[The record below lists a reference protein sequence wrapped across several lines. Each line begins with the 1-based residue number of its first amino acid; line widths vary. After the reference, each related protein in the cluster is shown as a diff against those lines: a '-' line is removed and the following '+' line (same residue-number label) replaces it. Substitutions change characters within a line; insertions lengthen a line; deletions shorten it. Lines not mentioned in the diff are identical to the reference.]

1 MRQHEARR
9 AATLV
14 SAGEYARIAALAM
27 LPVLAFAVV
36 VAVVLVRAEQSRILA
51 DLERRATAAAV
62 DLDRM
67 FGRQIAVMR
76 TLAGSAALDAGDL
89 AGFYEE
95 ARRALATEEGWFTL
109 VLSEPATG
117 QQILNL
123 LRPLGAPLPRFAD
136 MESHE
141 RTVRTRAPVL
151 VARPDARGPVSGRP
165 VAGVLL
171 PVVRGDEVRY
181 VLTSGVAPEVFVR
194 SLAGLELPP
203 GWSGGV
209 IDDGG
214 TIVAC
219 AGCPP
224 GTAGR
229 PVQPEVVAH
238 LADRRSGS
246 GAVVAYDGAPS
257 RFAAGRAPLTGWA
270 VAIRLPETDLRRI
283 WLAELWVVGVG
294 GLASVSAGLAG
305 IWWLTRGRRRVQARL
320 EAEVRTRTAELSR
333 ALAERD
339 LLLREVYH
347 RVKNNLQ
354 IVDSLVSLARR
365 SGGADPG
372 AVFDDLRR
380 RIHALGLVHEQLMQS
395 PDLATLDMAGFVRS
409 LCRNLAV
416 SSGADR
422 RGIRIDAAA
431 DPRELPID
439 TAVPL
444 GLLLTELVTNAFKH
458 AFPDGG
464 GGRIA
469 VSLGNDGSGR
479 LRLVVADDGTPSDV
493 VPGSGSTGVGSA
505 IVTALAAQ
513 LGGEMTVTRDGGTRV
528 EVSLPSPGPQPD
540 PQPGVGSPVP
550 A

>member
-1 MRQHEARR
+1 MADSAKPRGAG
-9 AATLV
+9 LV

-27 LPVLAFAVV
+27 LPVLVFAVA
-36 VAVVLVRAEQSRILA
+36 VAVVLVRAEQARILG
-51 DLERRATAAAV
+51 DLERRASAAAV
-62 DLDRM
+62 ELDRM

-76 TLAGSAALDAGDL
+76 TLAGSASLDAGDL
-89 AGFYEE
+89 ATFYEE
-95 ARRALATEEGWFTL
+95 ARRALATETGWFTL
-109 VLSEPATG
+109 ILSEPGTG
-117 QQILNL
+117 QQVLNL
-123 LRPLGAPLPRFAD
+123 LQPLGAPLPRFPD

-141 RTVRTRAPVL
+141 RAVRTRAPVV
-151 VARPDARGPVSGRP
+151 VARPNARGPVSGRP
-165 VAGVLL
+165 VVGVRL
-171 PVVRGDEVRY
+171 PVVRGDEVRS
-181 VLTSGVAPEVFVR
+181 VLTSAVDPEVFVR
-194 SLAGLELPP
+194 SLAALGLPA
-203 GWSGGV
+203 GWSAGV
-209 IDDGG
+209 VDDVG

-219 AGCPP
+219 VGCPD

-229 PVQPEVVAH
+229 PVQAEVFGP
-238 LADRRSGS
+238 LAALRSGS
-246 GAVVAYDGAPS
+246 GSVVAFDGAPS

-283 WLAELWVVGVG
+283 WLGELWVVGIG
-294 GLASVSAGLAG
+294 GLASVAGGLAG
-305 IWWLTRGRRRVQARL
+305 IGWLTRGRRRLRARL
-320 EAEVRTRTAELSR
+320 EAEVRARTADLSR

-365 SGGADPG
+365 SGGGDPG
-372 AVFDDLRR
+372 TAFDDLRR

-431 DPRELPID
+431 EPRELPFD

-444 GLLLTELVTNAFKH
+444 GLLLTELVTNALKH
-458 AFPDGG
+458 AFPDGR
-464 GGRIA
+464 GGRVA
-469 VSLGNDGSGR
+469 VSLSGEGSGR
-479 LRLVVADDGTPSDV
+479 LLLVVADDGTPSDV
-493 VPGSGSTGVGSA
+493 APRGGSTGVGSA
-505 IVTALAAQ
+505 IVKALAAQ
-513 LGGEMTVTRDGGTRV
+513 LGGEIAVVRDGGTRV
-528 EVSLPSPGPQPD
+528 EVSLPRPGPEPD